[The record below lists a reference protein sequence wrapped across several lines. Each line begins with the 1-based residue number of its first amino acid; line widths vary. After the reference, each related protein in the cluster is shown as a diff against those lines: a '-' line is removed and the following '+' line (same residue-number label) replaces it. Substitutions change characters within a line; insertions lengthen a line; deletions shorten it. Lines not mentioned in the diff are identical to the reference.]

1 MKKGFTLVELLAAIV
16 VLSIIISIVI
26 TTVSNIMDTSKK
38 KAAEATAYAII
49 RTSALYSL
57 DNNYFGTMDVL
68 DPRLEYD
75 GQKPDAGSVQTNE
88 DSETKIAILLNGWC
102 VTKDYGSDEVTSIKT
117 ETCNMP

>member
-102 VTKDYGSDEVTSIKT
+102 VTKDYGSDE
-117 ETCNMP
+117 P